1 MHEYHNCLKPVLTVT
16 TTLVNKNIIIKIN
29 EICDAAYLYEYLIVD
44 EGILFIEQ
52 KGNPIAVTIKTN
64 K

>member
-1 MHEYHNCLKPVLTVT
+1 MHKYHNCLKSVLTVT
-16 TTLVNKNIIIKIN
+16 TTLVNKNIVIKIN